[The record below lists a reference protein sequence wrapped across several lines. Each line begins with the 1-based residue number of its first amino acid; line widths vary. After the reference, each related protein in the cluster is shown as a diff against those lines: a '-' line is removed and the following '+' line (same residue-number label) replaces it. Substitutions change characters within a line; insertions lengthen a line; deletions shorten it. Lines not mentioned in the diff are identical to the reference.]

1 MAGFESN
8 SLKVYLLRHGE
19 GLGNVQGGYYGR
31 TDCPL
36 TAKGCQQAER
46 AGATLRELRAAG
58 SGRDLLLLT
67 SPLERARHTAEI
79 VREAA
84 GLDGAFLV
92 EPDWQEIDF
101 GRWEK
106 RRYQDIAR
114 EEPAAWQSLCDDWQ
128 AFCYPQGESFRVFS
142 ERVIAAWQKWQLLA
156 SRQQKDILVVSHGGV
171 LKVIRIFAEGR
182 SLEDFWRIR
191 IELGEVQELVLS

>member
-19 GLGNVQGGYYGR
+19 ALGNVQGGYYGR

-36 TAKGCQQAER
+36 TEKGRQQAER

-79 VREAA
+79 VREAT
-84 GLDGAFLV
+84 GLDGDFLV

-106 RRYQDIAR
+106 RHYQDIAR